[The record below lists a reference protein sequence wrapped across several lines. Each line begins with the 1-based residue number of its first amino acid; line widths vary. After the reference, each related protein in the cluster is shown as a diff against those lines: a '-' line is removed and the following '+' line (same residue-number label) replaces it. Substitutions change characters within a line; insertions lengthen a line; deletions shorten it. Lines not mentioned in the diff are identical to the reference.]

1 METKADKVMVN
12 KLAVDARS
20 LEDKV
25 TNAMDMSKINQTTD
39 MVRDESLE
47 KSKRVQ
53 NIAVRGLS
61 ENNEKEDQDLAR
73 EMFKD
78 IGCHQIEITS
88 TMRLGTK
95 KEREPKIR
103 PLRVTLKNQET
114 KN

>member
-12 KLAVDARS
+12 QLTVEAGS
-20 LEDKV
+20 LEGKV
-25 TNAMDMSKINQTTD
+25 TNLAMDMSKINEKIY

-47 KSKRVQ
+47 KSKRAKHIV
-53 NIAVRGLS
+53 VRGLP

-88 TMRLGTK
+88 TMRLGR
-95 KEREPKIR
+95 KEGEPKM
-103 PLRVTLKNQET
+103 
-114 KN
+114 